1 MFPLRLGAADA
12 FARVVSFLKSARFDE
27 ATLCRTLGI
36 PSMAE
41 FGSVRP
47 NEVDLASADS
57 ALLGLLVW
65 AEPPCV
71 GRYLPEAISRFEAQL
86 APMVARDGNHP
97 CIILK
102 PGGAV
107 GRTFP
112 VRATDGE
119 AQDDAMRTVCKGKP
133 GRDPDADR

>member
-47 NEVDLASADS
+47 NDVDLPTVDHRH
-57 ALLGLLVW
+57 
-65 AEPPCV
+65 AE
-71 GRYLPEAISRFEAQL
+71 A
-86 APMVARDGNHP
+86 ARDKALTQRRVADFSPWNP
-97 CIILK
+97 DVCPL
-102 PGGAV
+102 V
-107 GRTFP
+107 GQQLTDLLRVEVSRT
-112 VRATDGE
+112 
-119 AQDDAMRTVCKGKP
+119 
-133 GRDPDADR
+133 